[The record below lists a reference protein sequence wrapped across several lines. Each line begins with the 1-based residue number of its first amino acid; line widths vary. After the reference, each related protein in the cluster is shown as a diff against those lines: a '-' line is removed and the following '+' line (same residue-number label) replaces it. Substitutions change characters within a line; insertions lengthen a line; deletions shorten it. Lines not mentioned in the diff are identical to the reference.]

1 MDSKSMENALI
12 SESLAEILA
21 KQGKTDKAIEM
32 YKKLS
37 LRNPEKNSYFADR
50 IKDLLT
56 NNI

>member
-1 MDSKSMENALI
+1 MENALI

>member
-1 MDSKSMENALI
+1 MDSISMENALI